1 LSIGELNVVSV
12 SNLKLEEKPD
22 IAGPGWFAGLGLPT
36 SKHVT
41 DLESTVTKV
50 YQNKRL

>member
-22 IAGPGWFAGLGLPT
+22 IADPGWFAGLDLPT
-36 SKHVT
+36 SKHF
-41 DLESTVTKV
+41 ESTVTKV